1 MDRRSPA
8 SAPVA
13 TPAFAPKGA
22 FSRRAALALA
32 LLFLGATPAVGAD
45 LGRLFFTP
53 EQREELN
60 RRRDTN
66 TVEAEVVVESLVT
79 VNGHV
84 SRSSG
89 RTTTWI
95 NGTPQYDAYHGR
107 DPARVAVED
116 ASVQSPVKVGETL
129 DRTRGEVRPT
139 IEPGGIEIHAG
150 KPAKPTRTR

>member
-1 MDRRSPA
+1 MRAA
-8 SAPVA
+8 SR
-13 TPAFAPKGA
+13 G
-22 FSRRAALALA
+22 AALALA
-32 LLFLGATPAVGAD
+32 LLVCGADPAAGAD

-53 EQREELN
+53 QQREELD

-89 RTTTWI
+89 KTTTWI
-95 NGTPQYDAYHGR
+95 NGAPQYDVYHGR

-116 ASVQSPVKVGETL
+116 AAVQSPVKVGETL

-150 KPAKPTRTR
+150 KPSRQPRAR